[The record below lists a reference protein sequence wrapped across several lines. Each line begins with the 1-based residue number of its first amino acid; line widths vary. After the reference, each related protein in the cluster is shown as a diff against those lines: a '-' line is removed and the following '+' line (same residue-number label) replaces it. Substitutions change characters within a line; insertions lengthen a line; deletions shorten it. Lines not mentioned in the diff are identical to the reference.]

1 METWLKMRFAPLFWT
16 GAMHLGEHDNGIF
29 YVMIMMMRMMMI
41 MMMRRMMMIMRMMA
55 MVMIMRRRGRA
66 TNQTKKAHLARR

>member
-16 GAMHLGEHDNGIF
+16 GAMHLGENDNGIF
-29 YVMIMMMRMMMI
+29 YVMIMMMI
-41 MMMRRMMMIMRMMA
+41 MMMMMRMMMIMRMMA

>member
-16 GAMHLGEHDNGIF
+16 GAMHLGEHDIGIF
-29 YVMIMMMRMMMI
+29 NLMIMKMRK
-41 MMMRRMMMIMRMMA
+41 R
-55 MVMIMRRRGRA
+55 RA

>member
-16 GAMHLGEHDNGIF
+16 GAMHLDQNDIGIF
-29 YVMIMMMRMMMI
+29 NLMI
-41 MMMRRMMMIMRMMA
+41 
-55 MVMIMRRRGRA
+55 MIMRRRA

>member
-1 METWLKMRFAPLFWT
+1 MNKNVRFKQILTSMETWLKMRFAPLFWT

-29 YVMIMMMRMMMI
+29 YVMIMMMI
-41 MMMRRMMMIMRMMA
+41 MMMRM
-55 MVMIMRRRGRA
+55 RA

>member
-16 GAMHLGEHDNGIF
+16 GAMHLGERDNWIF
-29 YVMIMMMRMMMI
+29 YVMIMM
-41 MMMRRMMMIMRMMA
+41 RR
-55 MVMIMRRRGRA
+55 RA